1 MQLQDWLLCAAT
13 SAAFLAVP
21 GRAAKRIVDCRRA
34 GGAKLAGFSV
44 LGCMAGYGIATT
56 AVFAAAQTLV
66 DAGAVAMQ
74 QLQWLGMAALMLL
87 ALRLWKAPLH
97 IGPVAD
103 NDNIAN
109 KSFAVIV
116 SQGVATCALDGRTVL
131 FLLAMT
137 TQLGAVFSPQGRD
150 FLNLAGIFAAI
161 ATVTCLYQAIFANV
175 IDRIIRKRS
184 VRKLAPQN
192 GKTMLISARSVSA
205 GFRKIAA

>member
-1 MQLQDWLLCAAT
+1 MHLQDWLLYAVTA
-13 SAAFLAVP
+13 AAFLAVP
-21 GRAAKRIVDCRRA
+21 GRAAKRIVGCRRA
-34 GGAKLAGFSV
+34 GGAKLASFAV
-44 LGCMAGYGIATT
+44 LGCIAGYSLAAS
-56 AVFAAAQTLV
+56 AVFAALQALV
-66 DAGAVAMQ
+66 NVGALALE

-116 SQGVATCALDGRTVL
+116 SQGMVTCAFDGRTL
-131 FLLAMT
+131 IFLLAMA
-137 TQLGAVFSPQGRD
+137 TQLGAVFAPQRSD
-150 FLNLAGIFAAI
+150 FLNLSGIFAAI
-161 ATVTCLYQAIFANV
+161 AALTCLYQAIFANAV
-175 IDRIIRKRS
+175 DRLIRKRS
-184 VRKLAPQN
+184 VRKLTPQN

>member
-1 MQLQDWLLCAAT
+1 MQLQDWLLYAAT

-74 QLQWLGMAALMLL
+74 QVQWLGMAALMLL

-116 SQGVATCALDGRTVL
+116 SQGMATCALDGRTVL

-175 IDRIIRKRS
+175 IERIIRKRS